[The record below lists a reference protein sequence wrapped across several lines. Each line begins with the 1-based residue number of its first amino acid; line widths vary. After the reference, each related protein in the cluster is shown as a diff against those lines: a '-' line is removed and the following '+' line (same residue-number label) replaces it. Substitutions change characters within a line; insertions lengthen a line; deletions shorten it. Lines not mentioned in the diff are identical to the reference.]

1 MTTPTVGKRSNQK
14 NPQASHFRISSRSM
28 TWSFWRRASSFTDS
42 PRLRLRLAR
51 PRSQTRLACG
61 FGSHG
66 HVHRLASPAAS
77 ARTATLTNSPP
88 PPPPLPPPPSPT
100 RPPPPLPCPP
110 PSPPSQTGV
119 PATAAISREANR
131 MRGLESL
138 PSIVRQDDP
147 EKILGAG
154 AEPERDEGMIAER
167 RGQREAADLRGSV
180 EDGHPVQIERLPGLD
195 ELPLP
200 DLQPRSARVLD
211 LDLDIDDL
219 AGADAAIGDQ
229 LRDPDRRRAELVGA
243 HAARRRRGA
252 GAPPRAVGD
261 RDGPRGLPAGVAAAF
276 GRRRDLGGPVIQPDL
291 DGDVHLNAQL
301 RESGDTPQP

>member
-28 TWSFWRRASSFTDS
+28 TWSFWRRACSFIDS

-51 PRSQTRLACG
+51 RPRDVLRLA
-61 FGSHG
+61 
-66 HVHRLASPAAS
+66 
-77 ARTATLTNSPP
+77 
-88 PPPPLPPPPSPT
+88 LPRPVPCRPS
-100 RPPPPLPCPP
+100 
-110 PSPPSQTGV
+110 SVPSQNVVT
-119 PATAAISREANR
+119 ATAAISQEAER
-131 MRGLESL
+131 MRGPESL
-138 PSIVRQDDP
+138 PSIVRQDGP
-147 EKILGAG
+147 EKVLGAG

-180 EDGHPVQIERLPGLD
+180 EDGHPVQIERLPGLG

-229 LRDPDRRRAELVGA
+229 LRDPDRRRAELVGSN
-243 HAARRRRGA
+243 AARRRRGA
-252 GAPPRAVGD
+252 GAPPG
-261 RDGPRGLPAGVAAAF
+261 
-276 GRRRDLGGPVIQPDL
+276 
-291 DGDVHLNAQL
+291 
-301 RESGDTPQP
+301 